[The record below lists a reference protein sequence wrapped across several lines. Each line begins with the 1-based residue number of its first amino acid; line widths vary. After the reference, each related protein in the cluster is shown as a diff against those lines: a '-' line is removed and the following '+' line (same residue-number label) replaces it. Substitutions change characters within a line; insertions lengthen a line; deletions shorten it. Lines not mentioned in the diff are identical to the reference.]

1 MLYSNIFGLV
11 VDMNRVDVV
20 LKTSTLQ
27 THCSQIIFKTKTIE
41 NTFKNCKPHTL
52 LPIILDEYPNLMF
65 YKHFINTVSFIRCTL

>member
-20 LKTSTLQ
+20 LKTGTLQ

-41 NTFKNCKPHTL
+41 NTFKNQTMYVDAKYSVR
-52 LPIILDEYPNLMF
+52 LPYFDVL
-65 YKHFINTVSFIRCTL
+65 